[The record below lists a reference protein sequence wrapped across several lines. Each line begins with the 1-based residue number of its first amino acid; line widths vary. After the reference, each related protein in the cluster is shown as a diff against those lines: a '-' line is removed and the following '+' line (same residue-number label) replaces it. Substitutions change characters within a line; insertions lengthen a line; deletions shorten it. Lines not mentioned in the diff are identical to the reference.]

1 MKLYKSMLATLALA
15 VSSVALTGCDEDL
28 AIPPLSIPQTD
39 VRANMTIADFK
50 AKYWSSENNF
60 CVQVGQNE
68 EGEDIIL
75 GGRIAASD
83 EGGNIYQNLILQDG
97 TAAITIAT
105 YTSSTDG
112 LADLHTKYKVGEE
125 MYINVTD
132 LYAGKY
138 AGLFQIGTAG
148 DYNGT
153 PQTSKMEAKDFLSHT
168 YLNGLPKPDEL
179 NVIEMTIA
187 EINALKSTEE
197 LQKYQSQLVKINDV
211 SWEGG
216 GELTWGETGSSS
228 TALNRSLIDAEG
240 KKLLVRNSNKSDF
253 CDQVLPAGH
262 GNVVGILSYYNG
274 TWQFLFRT
282 PNDCT
287 DFGGESYA
295 PVIEF
300 DGTAEAPFSVGD
312 VFAGA
317 TGSDVWVTG
326 YIVGWVEGAALA
338 DGAHFSV
345 PASSASNILLAA
357 NPEETNV
364 ANCIPVQLV
373 SGSAV
378 RTGLNLK
385 DHPENLGKQVAIK
398 GNLETYFGASG
409 LKSTSLYAWGDK
421 GDENGT
427 TPEEPT
433 PPTPP
438 VGAGDGTSEKPY
450 EVSQVI
456 SGATGTGVWVTG
468 YIVGAIN
475 DKSIDDAAF
484 AGPFAL
490 ATNILMAATAT
501 ETDITKCVPVQ
512 LPAGN
517 LRTELNL
524 MENPGNLGKQVT
536 IKGNLEKY
544 FGVAG
549 LKGASQYVW
558 GEQGGQDTPVTTAK
572 FKKVT
577 TITSG
582 KQYLI
587 VASGKAAVLNTAN
600 YGYLQVVDV
609 TDNGGVIEMDEANAY
624 TITSTSGGYNIQMSD
639 GRYLYQTGTYNSYN
653 FSATAEDGSVFTV
666 EPQSDGT
673 FKITCVAVD
682 KFMQY
687 SAEYSSYG
695 SYSDSRGVLPAL
707 YEKM

>member
-1 MKLYKSMLATLALA
+1 MKLYKSMLAAMALA
-15 VSSVALTGCDEDL
+15 VSSVALTGCDEEL
-28 AIPPLSIPQTD
+28 AIPPLAIPQTD

-50 AKYWSSENNF
+50 AKYWSSETNF
-60 CVQVGQNE
+60 CTQVGKNAD
-68 EGEDIIL
+68 GENIIL

-83 EGGNIYQNLILQDG
+83 EGGNIYQNLVLQDG

-112 LADLHTKYKVGEE
+112 LDNLYTKYKVGEE

-148 DYNGT
+148 EYNGT
-153 PQTSKMEAKDFLSHT
+153 PQTSKMEAKTFLSHT

-179 NVIEMTIA
+179 NVLEMSIA

-197 LQKYQSQLVKINDV
+197 LQKYQSQLVKVSDV
-211 SWEGG
+211 SWIGG

-228 TALNRSLIDAEG
+228 TALNRYLIDAAG
-240 KKLLVRNSNKSDF
+240 NRLLVRNSNKSDF

-295 PVIEF
+295 PVMEG
-300 DGTAEAPFSVGD
+300 DGSAETPFSVGG
-312 VFAGA
+312 VLAGA
-317 TGSDVWVTG
+317 QGSDMWVTG
-326 YIVGWVEGAALA
+326 YIVGWVDGQVISSGAK
-338 DGAHFSV
+338 FTV
-345 PASSASNILLAA
+345 PATSKSNLLLAA
-357 NPEETNV
+357 KPDETNV
-364 ANCIPVQLV
+364 ANCIPVQLP
-373 SGSAV
+373 SGSDA
-378 RTGLNLK
+378 RTGLNLQ
-385 DHPENLGKQVAIK
+385 DHPENLGKQVTLK
-398 GNLETYFGASG
+398 GSLETYFGVSG
-409 LKSTSLYAWGDK
+409 VKTVTLYAWGDK
-421 GDENGT
+421 GDESGT
-427 TPEEPT
+427 TPDEPVT
-433 PPTPP
+433 PPA
-438 VGAGDGTSEKPY
+438 GNGDGTSEKPY
-450 EVSQVI
+450 EISQVL
-456 SGATGTGVWVTG
+456 SGATGTGVWMTG

-484 AGPFAL
+484 SGPFSL
-490 ATNILMAATAT
+490 TTNILMAEKAD
-501 ETDITKCVPVQ
+501 ETDISKCVPVQ

-524 MENPGNLGKQVT
+524 VDNPSNLGKQVT

-558 GEQGGQDTPVTTAK
+558 GAQGGADTPAQTAQ

-577 TITSG
+577 TVTSG
-582 KQYLI
+582 KEYLI
-587 VASGKAAVLNTAN
+587 VASGKAAVLNSAN
-600 YGYLQVVDV
+600 YGYLQVVDA
-609 TDNGGVIEMDEANAY
+609 TDKGGVIEMDDANAF
-624 TITSTSGGYNIQMSD
+624 TITSVSGGYTIQMSD
-639 GRYLYQTGTYNSYN
+639 KRYLYQTGTYNSFN
-653 FSATAEDGSVFTV
+653 FSATAEDGSVFTI
-666 EPQSDGT
+666 EAQSDGT
-673 FKITCVAVD
+673 FKITNVIVS
-682 KFMQY
+682 KYMQY
-687 SAEYSSYG
+687 SSEYNSYG
-695 SYSDSRGVLPAL
+695 SYSDSRGTLPAL

>member
-168 YLNGLPKPDEL
+168 YLNGLPKPNEL

-187 EINALKSTEE
+187 GINALKSTEE
-197 LQKYQSQLVKINDV
+197 LQQYQSQLVKINDV
-211 SWEGG
+211 SWVGG

-228 TALNRSLIDAEG
+228 TALNRYLIDAEG
-240 KKLLVRNSNKSDF
+240 NRLLVRNSNKSDF

-295 PVIEF
+295 PVMEGE
-300 DGTAEAPFSVGD
+300 GTAEAPFSVGG
-312 VFAGA
+312 VLAGA

-385 DHPENLGKQVAIK
+385 DHPEKLGKQI
-398 GNLETYFGASG
+398 
-409 LKSTSLYAWGDK
+409 
-421 GDENGT
+421 
-427 TPEEPT
+427 
-433 PPTPP
+433 
-438 VGAGDGTSEKPY
+438 
-450 EVSQVI
+450 
-456 SGATGTGVWVTG
+456 
-468 YIVGAIN
+468 
-475 DKSIDDAAF
+475 
-484 AGPFAL
+484 
-490 ATNILMAATAT
+490 
-501 ETDITKCVPVQ
+501 
-512 LPAGN
+512 
-517 LRTELNL
+517 
-524 MENPGNLGKQVT
+524 T

-544 FGVAG
+544 LGVAG

-572 FKKVT
+572 FKKAT

-666 EPQSDGT
+666 EAQSDGT
-673 FKITCVAVD
+673 FKITCVAVN

-695 SYSDSRGVLPAL
+695 SYSDSRGELPAL